1 MNKKSKLIKPNYW
14 KQACAELSK
23 KDLVMAKII
32 QSFRNETLK
41 SRKDPFYSINRAII
55 GQQISVKAS
64 DSIWGKYVEALK
76 ELKPQTVRK
85 VRSSTL
91 RSCGLSSQKIKYV
104 KNIGKHFSGEMSRF
118 SYWEKMNDRDVEET
132 LIDLNGVGKWTIEMF
147 LIFCL
152 MRPHIFPV
160 ADIGLQRSIANH
172 YNHGKRMS
180 EKQIE
185 NLACSWKPWRT
196 VATWYLWRALD
207 PVPVCY

>member
-1 MNKKSKLIKPNYW
+1 MRRAF
-14 KQACAELSK
+14 Q

-64 DSIWGKYVEALK
+64 YSIWGKYVEALK

-152 MRPHIFPV
+152 MRPDIFPV

>member
-64 DSIWGKYVEALK
+64 DSIWDKYVEALK

-85 VRSSTL
+85 VRSST
-91 RSCGLSSQKIKYV
+91 
-104 KNIGKHFSGEMSRF
+104 
-118 SYWEKMNDRDVEET
+118 
-132 LIDLNGVGKWTIEMF
+132 
-147 LIFCL
+147 
-152 MRPHIFPV
+152 
-160 ADIGLQRSIANH
+160 
-172 YNHGKRMS
+172 
-180 EKQIE
+180 
-185 NLACSWKPWRT
+185 
-196 VATWYLWRALD
+196 
-207 PVPVCY
+207 